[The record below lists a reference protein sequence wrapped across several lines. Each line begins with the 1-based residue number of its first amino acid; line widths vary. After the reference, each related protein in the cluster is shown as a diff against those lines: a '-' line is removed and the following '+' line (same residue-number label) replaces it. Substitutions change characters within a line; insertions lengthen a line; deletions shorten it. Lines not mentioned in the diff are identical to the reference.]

1 MGFTLGCGTA
11 ETNQTLV
18 NTEDTLLSTFIG
30 CEFRTHI
37 SPVQCD
43 EGPTVAH
50 GVAVVGS
57 AEHCDALPVM
67 HHLVAFLLDIGEL
80 TNQSL
85 TVPGYPP

>member
-57 AEHCDALPVM
+57 REHSDTLAIVGN
-67 HHLVAFLLDIGEL
+67 LVPIIL
-80 TNQSL
+80 
-85 TVPGYPP
+85 